1 MANSVTKASFKD
13 LCSYFPSD
21 GDNISRMIDAA
32 FASLT
37 PAEKLAD
44 NLLLYTFP
52 AISTTKQEI
61 DDDPGARP
69 ILIAARAYAAATG
82 GWIHLHNADA
92 DNVTEGVNADF
103 VLPITNTANEM
114 SWCVVGGASFKRYWV
129 TGLTISSSTL
139 VETSVA
145 ISIPPDVW
153 VLYTG
158 S

>member
-69 ILIAARAYAAATG
+69 ILIAARA
-82 GWIHLHNADA
+82 DS
-92 DNVTEGVNADF
+92 VTAGVDADF
-103 VLPITNTANEM
+103 VLPISNTANEM
-114 SWCVVGGASFKRYWV
+114 SWCVLGGLSFKRFWV
-129 TGLTISSSTL
+129 TGLTISASTL

-145 ISIPPDVW
+145 ISIPPDVY

>member
-1 MANSVTKASFKD
+1 MANSTTKAAFKD

-21 GDNISRMIDAA
+21 GDNISRMLDAA

-61 DDDPGARP
+61 DDDAGARP
-69 ILIAARAYAAATG
+69 VLIAVRSNGAA
-82 GWIHLHNADA
+82 GWVGFHNVDA
-92 DNVTEGVNADF
+92 DSVTVGTTEVDFGV
-103 VLPITNTANEM
+103 PIASTASEM
-114 SWCVVGGASFKRYWV
+114 TWVVIGGLSFKRFWV
-129 TGLTISSSTL
+129 TGLTVSATTTMEGAS
-139 VETSVA
+139 A
-145 ISIPPDVW
+145 IATPPDVW